1 MRDILNYLE
10 TQLGTFED
18 EPLNEVD
25 SALLAQFCMTRG
37 EGVMPAVTSPRE
49 VARERAEAAR
59 AAAPKPRRLRGLA
72 KRVLRGLHRPGQG
85 HRGVRAAEAAAEA
98 PDPAPVHFCDLLR
111 TELFSDLFAGMHA
124 TQMRQQLFLMA
135 ASPRFR
141 TMTIRDHAA
150 LFAEQPPLQ
159 FAATTYVYGDQFAYV
174 GFRGTDTTL
183 AGWREDFDMAYKVP
197 VPAQDLAARYLADVA
212 ADPAVPERL
221 YVGGH
226 SKGGNLAEYAA
237 LTAAPEVQ
245 ARIAKVFSHDGPG
258 FMPGTFSPADYAPLE
273 GRWTKTVPEDSMVGI
288 LMESLMPRRVVRA
301 AGKGFEQHTVFRW
314 EVADDNR
321 SFATVPQLPEATGL
335 RAQALQAWLA
345 SMDGAQRERMV
356 DALFAAIR
364 AAGVTDA
371 AQLFEGGREV
381 ALVRDG
387 MLKMDGTDRAV
398 MLRAVGG
405 LARAF
410 HEVSVERNEAR
421 RQEGR
426 AAKV

>member
-1 MRDILNYLE
+1 MNLLDYLATE
-10 TQLGTFED
+10 FAPFD
-18 EPLNEVD
+18 EKPFNPVD
-25 SALLAQFCMTRG
+25 SAVLSQFCMVRA
-37 EGVMPAVTSPRE
+37 EGVVPAL
-49 VARERAEAAR
+49 RERSSFLDLGTIVENLLSPARSAVRFADALRAELY
-59 AAAPKPRRLRGLA
+59 PSMFTGLDPH
-72 KRVLRGLHRPGQG
+72 RVK
-85 HRGVRAAEAAAEA
+85 EN
-98 PDPAPVHFCDLLR
+98 LLA
-111 TELFSDLFAGMHA
+111 L
-124 TQMRQQLFLMA
+124 A

-141 TMTIRDHAA
+141 DMRVRDYLS
-150 LFAEQPPLQ
+150 LFDTDRQTQ
-159 FAATTYVYGDQFAYV
+159 FAAMTFVHRKDFAYV
-174 GFRGTDTTL
+174 GFRGTDTSFT
-183 AGWREDFDMAYKVP
+183 GWRENFNMAYTAP
-197 VPAQDLAARYLADVA
+197 VPAQEQAARYLQAVA
-212 ADPAVPERL
+212 PRAPKRV

-273 GRWTKTVPEDSMVGI
+273 GRWAKTVPEDSMVGI

-321 SFATVPQLPEATGL
+321 SFATVPQLPEATDL
-335 RAQALQAWLA
+335 RAQALQVWLA
-345 SMDGAQRERMV
+345 SMDGTQRERMV

-387 MLKMDGTDRAV
+387 MLKMDGADRAV

-426 AAKV
+426 TAKA